1 MSSRSAF
8 RRKVVLPITIIRR
21 SGQDKL
27 LAHTLDLTETSARVG
42 GLAALL
48 EPGEIVEVQ
57 RGAVKAKFQVFWMG
71 APSSAMAGQ
80 AGMRSMEPGKAIWGV
95 ILPGD
100 TPDLTLDPG
109 RLRSSLAPVRS
120 SAQFPGENRWHPRY
134 QCSGSASVRQ
144 TGVSYPIHAEVKD
157 ISRGGIYL
165 EMSTPLLVGAQITVT
180 VNVQEISFEA
190 AGTVRTSYPLVGMG
204 IAFTNLSPKNQET
217 IAHMIAKIQQ
227 GTSGQDEHSYSPAEI
242 FSQDLG
248 ATLPRLCL
256 STYAVRELAGA
267 CESLASDCERW
278 KSAALP
284 EEIQELR
291 DALSLLQH
299 KLSDRGPE
307 IELMDFYSITGSN
320 NMQ

>member
-80 AGMRSMEPGKAIWGV
+80 AGIRSMEPGKAIWGV
-95 ILPGD
+95 ILPDD
-100 TPDLTLDPG
+100 TPDLTLDAS

-120 SAQFPGENRWHPRY
+120 SGQFPGENRWHPRY
-134 QCSGSASVRQ
+134 QCNGSASVRQ
-144 TGVSYPIHAEVKD
+144 TGVSYPIHAEIKD

-180 VNVQEISFEA
+180 VSVQEVSFEA

-204 IAFTNLSPKNQET
+204 IAFTSLSPKNQET
-217 IAHMIAKIQQ
+217 IAHMIASQATKRIAGPRSILTWASRPLGLEVQPLHALHGLQ
-227 GTSGQDEHSYSPAEI
+227 G
-242 FSQDLG
+242 
-248 ATLPRLCL
+248 
-256 STYAVRELAGA
+256 LAGLLRGRRRGA
-267 CESLASDCERW
+267 FGGERW
-278 KSAALP
+278 PAGA
-284 EEIQELR
+284 
-291 DALSLLQH
+291 
-299 KLSDRGPE
+299 
-307 IELMDFYSITGSN
+307 
-320 NMQ
+320 